1 MDSSL
6 LAAWFEPSIATCLL
20 GPFARLRGGLS
31 RRVAQGLAP
40 LPAPSPDEE
49 RVPLSAFMEWLD
61 QASDLLH
68 DPGVGLRALA
78 HLERGTGGV
87 VEFGAASAATL
98 ADALDF
104 LAAHVRILNE
114 AADFQLWTD
123 GDLCSFELRTR
134 SKVARSLRD
143 FQAGA
148 ILFAL
153 EKWVGGMGDAQ
164 VWFSYKEPRDSA
176 LHRSLFAPSVVRF
189 DAPCD
194 AIVFKSSRLSEP
206 LRTADAPLHEVLACH
221 AQQLA
226 REQGEEESLVPRVR
240 EVLFDLL
247 PRGGGDAGEI
257 SKRFGMSRRTLT
269 RHLAREGVNFRRLLE
284 EVRHQRALR
293 YLETTNLEL
302 SRVAKLLGYTETT
315 SFCRAFIRWRGQSPL
330 TYRRACRAE
339 RISAASARASTTVSA
354 RSN

>member
-6 LAAWFEPSIATCLL
+6 RAAWYEPSIATSLL
-20 GPFARLRGGLS
+20 EPFVQLRAALPPRLTRGLD
-31 RRVAQGLAP
+31 A
-40 LPAPSPDEE
+40 LPATNDQE
-49 RVPLSAFMEWLD
+49 RLPLLTFLDWLER
-61 QASDLLH
+61 ASELLQ
-68 DPGVGLRALA
+68 DPGLGLRALA
-78 HLERGTGGV
+78 HLTRGTGGV
-87 VEFGAASAATL
+87 VEFGAGSAATL
-98 ADALDF
+98 GDALNF
-104 LAAHVRILNE
+104 LSGHVRILNE

-123 GDLCSFELRTR
+123 GDLASFELRTR
-134 SKVARSLRD
+134 VKLGRALRD

-164 VWFSYKEPRDSA
+164 VWFSYREPRDSA
-176 LHRSLFAPSVVRF
+176 LHRSLFAPSAVRF

-194 AIVFKSSRLSEP
+194 AIVFRASRLSEP
-206 LRTADAPLHEVLACH
+206 LRSADAPLHSVLADY
-221 AQQLA
+221 AGQLV
-226 REQGEEESLVPRVR
+226 REQNDEDTLVPRVR

-247 PRGGGDAGEI
+247 PRGGSDAGEI

-269 RHLAREGVNFRRLLE
+269 RHLAREGVNFRQLLE

-339 RISAASARASTTVSA
+339 RSTA
-354 RSN
+354 N